1 MKRIISIIM
10 MVTAALAMR
19 AQNVTD
25 LVISEV
31 MVDNQT
37 SVTDDFG
44 RHSAWVEL
52 LNSSQGT
59 VNFGG
64 CFWTDDL
71 GNLTKSPI
79 LKGDNRTK
87 LGPRQLTLFHEG
99 GDGITGTFYLN
110 FALRPG
116 TTLYLVSNNGR
127 TIIDS
132 ISIPADMPQG
142 KSMSKFARDAKG
154 MLFDPE
160 ELSDPSP
167 MVLNGAGMNK
177 SRAESIKETDPHGW
191 TLTVTCV
198 TVVFSALVILFI
210 IYSLLGKIFTGGFKI
225 RRKKPA
231 GSIEPE
237 VAAAIA
243 MALEAECSSEA
254 EAAIAM
260 ALHMY
265 LSEDAHDQESFVLT
279 IRPHISGWN
288 DKSLTTRKTPRL

>member
-1 MKRIISIIM
+1 MILAA
-10 MVTAALAMR
+10 AALVMR

-31 MVDNQT
+31 MVDNQS

-44 RHSAWVEL
+44 RHAAWVEV

-71 GNLTKSPI
+71 NDLTKSPI
-79 LKGDNRTK
+79 LKGDQRSK
-87 LGPRQLTLFHEG
+87 LGPRQLALFYEG
-99 GDGITGTFYLN
+99 GEGVSGTFYLN
-110 FALRPG
+110 FPLRPG

-132 ISIPADMPQG
+132 ISIPADLPQG

-154 MLFDPE
+154 MAFEKE
-160 ELSDPSP
+160 EISDPSP
-167 MVLNGAGMNK
+167 RVLNGAGASK
-177 SRAESIKETDPHGW
+177 SRAEKIKETDPHGW
-191 TLTVTCV
+191 TLTVTSV
-198 TVVFSALVILFI
+198 TVVFSALLILFM
-210 IYSLLGKIFTGGFKI
+210 IYSLLGKFFTGGFKI
-225 RRKKPA
+225 KRKKKA
-231 GSIEPE
+231 SGTIEPE

-243 MALEAECSSEA
+243 MALEAENSSEA

-260 ALHMY
+260 ALHLY
-265 LSEDAHDQESFVLT
+265 LSEEAHDQESFIIT
-279 IRPHISGWN
+279 IRPHVSGWN
-288 DKSLTTRKTPRL
+288 DKSLTTRKSPR